1 MSVTEEQKAYHL
13 RKMRTRMS
21 RLDINKDGYISHED
35 FELMGRKLA
44 EHSGMTEEQA
54 QATTR
59 EFLKVADMINLK
71 PGVKKPLEEAAK
83 RANESYCSL
92 MSSDEKISLVNGVH
106 DMLFDAIDT
115 NKDGHISVE
124 EFKVYLKL
132 IAPGVKE
139 DEIVHSFDAID
150 ADKNGEISREEFLAA
165 AQDFLLGVEETELSK
180 AFLGPLLD

>member
-1 MSVTEEQKAYHL
+1 MSFTEEQKAYHL

-21 RLDINKDGYISHED
+21 RLDINKDGYISRED
-35 FELMGRKLA
+35 FELMGKKLA

-83 RANESYCSL
+83 RANESHCSL

-106 DMLFDAIDT
+106 NMLFDAIDT
-115 NKDGHISVE
+115 NKDGHISIK
-124 EFKVYLKL
+124 EFKVYLNL